1 MCVVVVGKEIAIIP
15 NEGQS
20 FVNVPASDTLRKY
33 GQIVRWTAVD
43 LNVN

>member
-1 MCVVVVGKEIAIIP
+1 MCVVVVVGKEVAIP

-20 FVNVPASDTLRKY
+20 FVNVPASDTLGKY